1 MWQQYNII
9 NIWGITY
16 HFSGFQSLSGQPQG
30 KSRCRRSR
38 SRRGR
43 RDRSRSRQKRRSR
56 SRSRRKS
63 KRRSPGRRSPRR
75 SPVKRKEEEKK
86 NDKETLDVLS
96 EVFEAEAAGTTHQH
110 PSTMFACNH

>member
-1 MWQQYNII
+1 MQTLWQEPKPSRCGNNTIFGALLTI
-9 NIWGITY
+9 
-16 HFSGFQSLSGQPQG
+16 FSGFQGLSGQPQG
-30 KSRCRRSR
+30 KSRRRRSR

-43 RDRSRSRQKRRSR
+43 RDR

-110 PSTMFACNH
+110 P